1 MTLGRFFLHRPLS
14 MSRKH
19 NKLDETIP
27 PAINKAAAL
36 LAEAMRQENVTR
48 KEMAER
54 LKTSGAQVDR
64 LLNPN
69 HNPSLSSLSRAA
81 AIVGRQVKLTLI
93 RRSPRVDD
101 QLKMVKPMP
110 DAWKPFEPHK
120 NREPPG
126 PSPNVPPTR

>member
-1 MTLGRFFLHRPLS
+1 

-19 NKLDETIP
+19 NKPDETTP

-54 LKTSGAQVDR
+54 LKTSLAQVNR

-69 HNPSLSSLSRAA
+69 HNPSLFSLIRAA
-81 AIVGRQVKLTLI
+81 AIVGRQVKLTL
-93 RRSPRVDD
+93 V
-101 QLKMVKPMP
+101 
-110 DAWKPFEPHK
+110 
-120 NREPPG
+120 
-126 PSPNVPPTR
+126 

>member
-1 MTLGRFFLHRPLS
+1 MTGGPFFLHRPLS

-54 LKTSGAQVDR
+54 LKTSSAQVNR

-93 RRSPRVDD
+93 
-101 QLKMVKPMP
+101 
-110 DAWKPFEPHK
+110 
-120 NREPPG
+120 
-126 PSPNVPPTR
+126 

>member
-1 MTLGRFFLHRPLS
+1 

-27 PAINKAAAL
+27 PAINEAAAL

-48 KEMAER
+48 KEMAAR
-54 LKTSGAQVDR
+54 LKTSLAQVNR

-81 AIVGRQVKLTLI
+81 AIVGL
-93 RRSPRVDD
+93 RV
-101 QLKMVKPMP
+101 
-110 DAWKPFEPHK
+110 
-120 NREPPG
+120 
-126 PSPNVPPTR
+126 NVEFAGNGQE

>member
-1 MTLGRFFLHRPLS
+1 MVSVTFLDGKGSPRFLFRALVWLGNGPRSDDRGPFFLQVPLS

-54 LKTSGAQVDR
+54 LKTSSAQVNR

-93 RRSPRVDD
+93 
-101 QLKMVKPMP
+101 
-110 DAWKPFEPHK
+110 
-120 NREPPG
+120 
-126 PSPNVPPTR
+126 

>member
-1 MTLGRFFLHRPLS
+1 MTGGLFFSKTLS

-27 PAINKAAAL
+27 PAINKAASL

-54 LKTSGAQVDR
+54 LKTSHAQVNR

-93 RRSPRVDD
+93 
-101 QLKMVKPMP
+101 
-110 DAWKPFEPHK
+110 
-120 NREPPG
+120 
-126 PSPNVPPTR
+126 

>member
-1 MTLGRFFLHRPLS
+1 MLLFEIAGAVVSVTFLDGKGSPRFLFGALVWLGKGPPVITPGGLFSPRPLS

-54 LKTSGAQVDR
+54 LKTSHAQVNR

-69 HNPSLSSLSRAA
+69 HNPSIFSLIRAA

-93 RRSPRVDD
+93 
-101 QLKMVKPMP
+101 
-110 DAWKPFEPHK
+110 
-120 NREPPG
+120 
-126 PSPNVPPTR
+126 